1 MNSGA
6 GFFMKYDFFVVCGA
20 AGRFLVLTWTCL
32 PLACL
37 LFHLPGGTGLGMGLA
52 RACWHLRPMHR
63 TSEGPCKGAR
73 RTLR

>member
-20 AGRFLVLTWTCL
+20 AARFLVLTCL
-32 PLACL
+32 PLACISAL
-37 LFHLPGGTGLGMGLA
+37 SSSGGGIGMGLA
-52 RACWHLRPMHR
+52 RARWHLRPMHR
-63 TSEGPCKGAR
+63 TSEGPRKGAR